1 MKKIAFSISIII
13 FILFGCLDNQNK
25 QFMDTAKN
33 LKILLLELQ
42 NINVPEDI
50 RRSEDGGVVGILNFN
65 SKVAFVE
72 KRKGD
77 FKRIADSLE
86 DFSTKNM
93 DSKWSDD
100 ADFLRVVV
108 YFSISF
114 PGNNMHQEAVRSI
127 KFFLDKYPTFKIE
140 RWTKRYFKDI
150 TLFNLFDK
158 DKIAFDFSPYS
169 ELSEL
174 PENERIRAFF
184 EFHTVFEYL
193 KGDDIVSAEKEYER
207 IKSTGKYRFLDET
220 LRNVIDKY
228 KKKQYRT
235 K

>member
-1 MKKIAFSISIII
+1 MKKNIFSIAIILL
-13 FILFGCLDNQNK
+13 ILFGCLDAPNK
-25 QFMDTAKN
+25 QFKDSAGN
-33 LKILLLELQ
+33 LKALLLELQ
-42 NINVPEDI
+42 NVKVTKKEVKQD
-50 RRSEDGGVVGILNFN
+50 DGGVAIILNFDN
-65 SKVAFVE
+65 RVAFVE
-72 KRKGD
+72 KRKRD

-100 ADFLRVVV
+100 ADFLRVVE

-127 KFFLDKYPTFKIE
+127 KFFLDKYPTFTIE
-140 RWTKRYFKDI
+140 KWTKKYFKDI

-158 DKIAFDFSPYS
+158 DKISFDF